1 MHCLACNCELT
12 DVEATRKDTHG
23 KFLDLCTYCYYEI
36 KNDVAISNNFDLNI
50 VETEHSP
57 LEDEQ

>member
-12 DVEATRKDTHG
+12 DTEATRKDSHG
-23 KFLDLCTYCYYEI
+23 QFLDLCTFCYYEI

-50 VETEHSP
+50 VEKQDDSYTE
-57 LEDEQ
+57 E